1 MGGPESPPN
10 PNPKRS
16 SLCVECGSNPWKYRC
31 PGCSI
36 LTCSLP
42 CVKSHKERTRC
53 TGKRNRTEFV
63 PLSQF
68 DDKLLF
74 SDYDLLEE
82 TKRVTESAHRL
93 ITGFGSN
100 YRFHL
105 PTRLRMLRNAANRR
119 RTRLLSL
126 PLGMSKRDKNQSRYN
141 QKNNCIYWTVEWRFH
156 STDVVLFDHGVDEYG
171 SISSVIEKHLAPSP
185 WNNQLRQFCDISL
198 DDLSF
203 FIRKNAKGTKS
214 PYHKL
219 NIRAP
224 IGQQLQNTVIVEYPV
239 IYVFLPSHK
248 YDFEVEK
255 DAKSISRSEEA
266 PVSASG
272 IPSPKGIL
280 FREEKFEE
288 GEMPLDTQVMDLK
301 HCRTSQSSHHSQI
314 NKDDITSAEEGYH
327 QDRSMQVVATKTLE
341 PFPTEKHQ
349 AASAETKDHPT
360 DVIPENLSQDDKFDF
375 QQEIK
380 DAYLDLMGEIDPDD
394 FLCLDGVYSG
404 GNEVVTDN
412 PPYFGDNFLRD
423 EELEEGEIPGY

>member
-1 MGGPESPPN
+1 
-10 PNPKRS
+10 
-16 SLCVECGSNPWKYRC
+16 
-31 PGCSI
+31 
-36 LTCSLP
+36 
-42 CVKSHKERTRC
+42 
-53 TGKRNRTEFV
+53 
-63 PLSQF
+63 
-68 DDKLLF
+68 
-74 SDYDLLEE
+74 
-82 TKRVTESAHRL
+82 
-93 ITGFGSN
+93 
-100 YRFHL
+100 
-105 PTRLRMLRNAANRR
+105 MLRNAANRR

-214 PYHKL
+214 PYRKL

-412 PPYFGDNFLRD
+412 PPYFGDNFLID